1 MGIPTNGSFT
11 SFCEGATKS
20 RPYYFYEYNYHAG
33 TTNGRPQSSEMYPFA
48 YANGIVCP

>member
-20 RPYYFYEYNYHAG
+20 RPYYFYEFNYHAG
-33 TTNGRPQSSEMYPFA
+33 TTIGRPQSSEMYHFA